1 MNKNV
6 ITMSVMMAMQATK
19 RKQQDRCF
27 NIEKNKESQLKMK
40 KTTKSLWKWRATTKH
55 EPYKLLLNPQ
65 PKLAKIDVQPRSI

>member
-1 MNKNV
+1 
-6 ITMSVMMAMQATK
+6 
-19 RKQQDRCF
+19 
-27 NIEKNKESQLKMK
+27 LKMK

>member
-40 KTTKSLWKWRATTKH
+40 KTTKSL
-55 EPYKLLLNPQ
+55 
-65 PKLAKIDVQPRSI
+65 